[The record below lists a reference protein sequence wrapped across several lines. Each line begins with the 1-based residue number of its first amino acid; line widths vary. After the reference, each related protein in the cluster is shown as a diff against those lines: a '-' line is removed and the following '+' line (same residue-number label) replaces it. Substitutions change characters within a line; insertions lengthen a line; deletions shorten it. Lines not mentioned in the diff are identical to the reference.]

1 MGFGCVYVSNMDL
14 VNQLKSLCSNTNSS
28 WGYII
33 LKSLIQNINDE
44 LSIISAIEL
53 HVLNVIFK
61 PILYP
66 IFRIILQILYDVEIL
81 SEECLLEW
89 ILQRENKS
97 FLERD
102 NHSVHAQQQVHIN
115 KDTQDEIIILFQ
127 QKSVQEFV
135 AWIRDGDDED
145 EDDDEEDD
153 DDDDD

>member
-1 MGFGCVYVSNMDL
+1 MNII
-14 VNQLKSLCSNTNSS
+14 NQLKSLCNNINSS

-44 LSIISAIEL
+44 LSIILAIEL
-53 HVLNVIFK
+53 IVLNITFK

-97 FLERD
+97 FVEKD
-102 NHSVHAQQQVHIN
+102 HHSELAQQQVNIN
-115 KDTQDEIIILFQ
+115 KDIQDDIITLFQ

-135 AWIRDGDDED
+135 AWIREGDDD
-145 EDDDEEDD
+145 NEDDDEDD
-153 DDDDD
+153 DDDDDEDDDN